1 MKIHSAIEKGTKILR
16 NNLILNPCLDSE
28 ILMTKVI
35 NKNREY
41 ILLNYDQYISKK
53 DILSV
58 SNALKKD
65 FITTGP
71 NVSMFEKKLS
81 KYCNSKYAVSVNSAT
96 SALHLSCLSLVL
108 KKNDRV

>member
-1 MKIHSAIEKGTKILR
+1 MGVTPYSR
-16 NNLILNPCLDSE
+16 
-28 ILMTKVI
+28 
-35 NKNREY
+35 
-41 ILLNYDQYISKK
+41 QYISKK

-96 SALHLSCLSLVL
+96 SALHLACLSLGL
-108 KKNDRV
+108 KKK